1 MGNLPK
7 RFGSMPRY
15 RPDAQRSGAKGGTWG
30 WQKNAVMHIKLA
42 FPYMDIINFEYL
54 LIINGLNHLIF
65 FRRTF
70 DVLSMLRT

>member
-1 MGNLPK
+1 M
-7 RFGSMPRY
+7 
-15 RPDAQRSGAKGGTWG
+15 T
-30 WQKNAVMHIKLA
+30 KNAVKHIKLD

-70 DVLSMLRT
+70 DVLSMLRS